1 MTDSAPRWRVMPQCG
16 FVLALSLLAGCSS
29 PNRGT
34 WRGTFDGSVAGT
46 VEFTINA
53 RGTRLTGSMT
63 GATRER
69 QPFKA
74 ELEGK
79 IKGDNF
85 YAEFRG
91 ASRFGALP
99 VAFEGFMRGTLTD
112 GLGTGDWQA
121 ELAVSK
127 QKLRGS
133 WQVEQLE
140 AE

>member
-1 MTDSAPRWRVMPQCG
+1 MTKVGRQWSV
-16 FVLALSLLAGCSS
+16 VLLVTLLGGCSS
-29 PNRGT
+29 PNRGI

-53 RGTRLTGSMT
+53 RGTKLEGEMTGS
-63 GATRER
+63 TRER

-74 ELEGK
+74 ELTGK
-79 IKGDNF
+79 IKGDHF

-99 VAFEGFMRGTLTD
+99 VAFEGFMRGTLKE
-112 GLGTGDWQA
+112 GLGNGDWEV

-127 QKLRGS
+127 QELRGS
-133 WQVEQLE
+133 WQVEQVDPE
-140 AE
+140 